1 MRRKKQSIFSKIARD
16 LDFPSDMYS
25 GGFRCE
31 VFSDNEAAIYGV
43 RGICD
48 YTPQMIVLAHKR
60 GKLVFVGDSLM
71 CDSYVEGVVC
81 IRGRIAEMR
90 FE

>member
-1 MRRKKQSIFSKIARD
+1 MRRKKQNILSKIARD

-31 VFSDNEAAIYGV
+31 VFSDNEAAVYGV
-43 RGICD
+43 RSICD
-48 YTPQMIVLAHKR
+48 YTPQTIVLAHKR
-60 GKLVFVGDSLM
+60 GKLVFCGECLL

-81 IRGRIAEMR
+81 IRGKILEMR